1 MQGRPRSYNRLP
13 NILPPARSSPSVS
26 PPSLLTLPHNDTLGT
41 VGITKILDKERPNAQ
56 LELKDRALAAS
67 AEGITIADATLPDNP
82 LIYANAG
89 FERLTGYSVAEVLG
103 RNCRFLQGAATDSDT
118 VDLLRTA
125 IREKREVT
133 VQLRNYRKDGTPFW
147 NRLSITPVLDG
158 SGTVTHFIGVQS
170 DVTEEKEAKDA
181 LQRANTLLEEANQAT
196 RRDLEAAAAVQ
207 NALLPAKLPQFP
219 GFQFAYRFHP
229 CIDVGGDSLNV
240 LALDDRHAALYILDV
255 SGHGVAAA
263 LLSVTLTHMLSLAAD
278 RSFLYQTDV
287 NGDLVI
293 TPPADVVSR
302 LNEHFVA
309 NAVLSRYFTMIYGI
323 LDRQSCEFRYVAAG
337 HPGPIHVTG
346 NAPPLMLETG
356 GIPVGLISGATY
368 EESVVTLAPGDRL
381 YLCTDGISEAE
392 NEREEHFG
400 LGRLM
405 ETLSETRTLSLN
417 ASLAAIVEKAE
428 AWSSQLGAA
437 DDASILALERT

>member
-1 MQGRPRSYNRLP
+1 
-13 NILPPARSSPSVS
+13 
-26 PPSLLTLPHNDTLGT
+26 
-41 VGITKILDKERPNAQ
+41 VGIAKILDRERPNAQ

-67 AEGITIADATLPDNP
+67 AEGITIADATLADNP

-103 RNCRFLQGAATDSDT
+103 RNCRFLQGAGTDIET

-125 IREKREVT
+125 VREKREVT
-133 VQLRNYRKDGTPFW
+133 VQLLNYRKDGTPFW

-158 SGTVTHFIGVQS
+158 SGAVTHFIGVQS
-170 DVTEEKEAKDA
+170 DVNEEKQAKEALEK
-181 LQRANTLLEEANQAT
+181 ANSLLEAANQAT

-219 GFQFAYRFHP
+219 GFEFAYQFHP
-229 CIDVGGDSLNV
+229 CTDVGGDSLNV
-240 LALDDRHAALYILDV
+240 FALDHRHAGLYILDV

-287 NGDLVI
+287 NGNLDL
-293 TPPADVVSR
+293 TPPAEVVSR

-323 LDRQSCEFRYVAAG
+323 LDREACEFRYVAAG

-346 NAPPLMLETG
+346 NAPPVMLEPG

-368 EESVVTLAPGDRL
+368 EESIVKLAPGDRL
-381 YLCTDGISEAE
+381 YLCTDGITEAE
-392 NEREEHFG
+392 NEFEEHFG
-400 LGRLM
+400 LARLM
-405 ETLSETRTLSLN
+405 ETLSETRTLPLN
-417 ASLAAIVEKAE
+417 ASLTAIVQRAE
-428 AWSSQLGAA
+428 GWSSQLGSA